1 MKRYYVDANIFL
13 RFLLNDDA
21 TQADLAERYF
31 EQAKREEIELTIIPL
46 TIIEVVY
53 VLTKV
58 YKETRSQVTKNIKTI
73 LSMSYLKVK
82 QRKELL
88 QAVELYERHNVD
100 FVDTFLYACA
110 KNDTAE
116 VLSFDKDFKKLS

>member
-13 RFLLNDDA
+13 RFLLNDNA
-21 TQADLAERYF
+21 TQADLAEKYF
-31 EQAKREEIELTIIPL
+31 EQAKREKVELVIIPL
-46 TIIEVVY
+46 TIIEIVY

-58 YKETRSQVTKNIKTI
+58 YKETRSQVTENIKTI
-73 LSMSYLKVK
+73 LSTSYLKVK

-88 QAVELYERHNVD
+88 QAVELYDEYNVD